1 MSTPFSPRH
10 SGPQQTEPAAASRP
24 AATVEAMP
32 DPWGVRRAENLLT
45 SLEGII
51 SARVVTTP
59 LGEVSEIHVLAQA
72 GLTPKQIVRNV
83 ESALLAQLGLKVDHR
98 KISIAQTADVRPL
111 DAGAG
116 AMGQP
121 HPQPQQVQGQ
131 PAQMQAP
138 SHQQQQQGG
147 YGQHSP
153 SGAHA
158 AVGIPPRAVLFEGM
172 TVAPARRPHRVGM
185 VVTLS
190 FNGQTESAEEESA
203 DTPRARVEAA
213 ARAAVQVL
221 DRLLPDHSVAL
232 EGARIVD
239 AFERQWVFAGVQG
252 LGGREPLLLA
262 GTGEIK
268 ESAER
273 AAVFAVLDATN
284 RWVEARR

>member
-1 MSTPFSPRH
+1 
-10 SGPQQTEPAAASRP
+10 
-24 AATVEAMP
+24 MP

-111 DAGAG
+111 DAGAAPG
-116 AMGQP
+116 PAVVP
-121 HPQPQQVQGQ
+121 HPSAG
-131 PAQMQAP
+131 
-138 SHQQQQQGG
+138 
-147 YGQHSP
+147 
-153 SGAHA
+153 SGAYP
-158 AVGIPPRAVLFEGM
+158 AVGSGAYPAVGAHPMAGVPPRAVLFEGL
-172 TVAPARRPHRVGM
+172 TVAPARRPHRIGM

-213 ARAAVQVL
+213 ARAAVAVL

-239 AFERQWVFAGVQG
+239 AFDRQFVFAGVQG